1 MNALNFLAFVIFP
14 YLALATFVIGNVYR
28 YVSDQFN
35 WNPKS
40 SEILSKGNLK
50 VGITLFHWG
59 IILTLFGHAGGL
71 LIPQRLYDAVG
82 IDGETHT
89 KIALYVGFAVGL
101 AALVGMVILIWRR
114 VTDRRVLVA
123 NTNTTVLVT
132 LALLALTIGAGMYNV
147 LFGHYYVLDT
157 IAPWIRG
164 ILILKPD
171 PTLMLEVPLS
181 YKVHILSAFAL
192 IGFSPF
198 SRLVHIWSVPVTY
211 LFRRWIIFRR
221 REAIF

>member
-1 MNALNFLAFVIFP
+1 MNATNFLAFAIFP
-14 YLALATFVIGNVYR
+14 YVALAIFVIGNLYR
-28 YVSDQFN
+28 YASDQYN

-50 VGITLFHWG
+50 VGITLFHYG
-59 IILTLFGHAGGL
+59 IILTLLGHAGGL
-71 LIPQRLYDAVG
+71 LIPQRVYDALG

-89 KIALYVGFAVGL
+89 RIAIYVGFIVGL
-101 AALVGMVILIWRR
+101 AALLGIITLIWRR
-114 VTDRRVLVA
+114 ATDRRVRVA
-123 NTNTTVLVT
+123 NTNITVIVT
-132 LALLALTIGAGMYNV
+132 LALLVFTIGAGMYNV

-171 PTLMLEVPLS
+171 PTLMLDVPLS
-181 YKVHILSAFAL
+181 YKIHILGGFAL

-198 SRLVHIWSVPVTY
+198 SRLVHIWSVPITY

-221 REAIF
+221 REVNI